1 MAIEIVDLP
10 TKNGGSFHSYVSLPE
25 GTGDL
30 LDSVGDFMVILWDCS
45 GFDGPYPLV
54 WPNTWLLNMA
64 ILK

>member
-1 MAIEIVDLP
+1 MVI
-10 TKNGGSFHSYVSLPE
+10 FHSYVSLPE

-30 LDSVGDFMVILWDCS
+30 LDSVGDFMVILWDCN